1 MNLPSIPQT
10 FSSNSNLFAALRSAF
25 PADLD
30 TVAIETDNDL
40 HYTWRDLE
48 RATAMLANLLASLDL
63 PAGAR
68 IAVQVEKSV
77 EAAMLYLA
85 TLRAGYV
92 FLPLNTA
99 YQSAEIEYFI
109 GNAEPAV
116 VVCSPKNF
124 GWVSKIAFKAG
135 TQNVFTLGDDRTG
148 SLLDRAGHCS
158 DLHTPVH
165 SAPDD
170 LAAILY
176 TSGTTGRS
184 KGAMLSHGN
193 MLSNA
198 LVLKD
203 YWGWRNP
210 GALPEQGGDV
220 LIHALPIFHV
230 HGLFV
235 ALHGALINGSKMI
248 WLGKFDPKLVL
259 RKMPEATVFMGV
271 PTLYTRLL
279 AEPGLDADA
288 VRNMRLFV
296 AGSAPL
302 LIETFTEWQE
312 RTGHT
317 ILERYGMSE
326 TAMLTSNPY
335 AADARYPDP
344 RATAQHGGQSQQHGG
359 QSERRGGTVGFPLPD
374 VSLRVQG
381 DEGQP
386 LPTGEIGGIQV
397 KGPNVFKGYWRMP
410 EKTAEEFTPDGYFKT
425 GDVGKIDERGY
436 VTIVGRSKDLIIS
449 GGYNV
454 YPAEIEGYINE
465 LPGVLES
472 AVVGVPHPDFGE
484 VGVAVVVARPGA
496 VLLAEQIIASLKAK
510 LANFKIP
517 KRCVVVAELPR
528 NTMGK
533 VQKNV
538 LRAQYQPA
546 A

>member
-1 MNLPSIPQT
+1 MKNES
-10 FSSNSNLFAALRSAF
+10 LFAALRAAF
-25 PADLD
+25 PADLNA
-30 TVAIETDNDL
+30 VAIETDGGLYYSWHDI
-40 HYTWRDLE
+40 D
-48 RATAMLANLLASLDL
+48 RATAMLANLLVSLKL
-63 PAGAR
+63 PEGSR
-68 IAVQVEKSV
+68 IAVQTEKSV
-77 EAAMLYLA
+77 EAMLLYLA

-99 YQSAEIEYFI
+99 YQSAEMEYFI

-116 VVCSPKNF
+116 VVCSKKNF

-135 TQNVFTLGDDRTG
+135 TQNVFTLDDDRTG
-148 SLLDRAGHCS
+148 SLLERAAQCS
-158 DLHTPVH
+158 DQHAAANKGV
-165 SAPDD
+165 DD

-184 KGAMLSHGN
+184 KGAMLTHGN

-198 LVLKD
+198 KVLKD
-203 YWGWRNP
+203 YWHWQP
-210 GALPEQGGDV
+210 GDV

-248 WLGKFDPKLVL
+248 WCSKFDPKYVVS
-259 RKMPEATVFMGV
+259 KMPEATVFMGV
-271 PTLYTRLL
+271 PTLYVRLL
-279 AEPGLDADA
+279 AEPGLDKDV

-302 LIETFTEWQE
+302 LIETFNEWQQ

-335 AADARYPDP
+335 
-344 RATAQHGGQSQQHGG
+344 TA
-359 QSERRGGTVGFPLPD
+359 ERRGGTVGFALPN
-374 VSLRVQG
+374 VSLRVQSEDG
-381 DEGQP
+381 KTMGVN
-386 LPTGEIGGIQV
+386 EIGGIQV

-410 EKTAEEFTPDGYFKT
+410 EKTKEEFTSDGFFKT

-436 VTIVGRSKDLIIS
+436 ITIVGRSKDLIIS

-472 AVVGVPHPDFGE
+472 ALVGVPHPDFGE
-484 VGVAVVVARPGA
+484 VGVAVVVAKAGA
-496 VLLAEQIIASLKAK
+496 TLQVDAIVASLKSR

-517 KRCVVVAELPR
+517 KRCFVMAELPR

-538 LRAQYQPA
+538 LREQHKSLFTNG
-546 A
+546 